1 MELDPNEHKDRIG
14 NSDGKYYQSIKSK
27 SGKYI
32 WKKLN
37 IKMKKNFFEWNAQ
50 FPNYSEPKYS
60 VDFIYD
66 SIDELVKQMAKIG
79 VQVFYFDW
87 GTWAKKSYGVAG
99 IDDIKLRY
107 IDENLD
113 PKSNGYI
120 FFTDAG
126 IYNSAYDGVF
136 RIHHVLKESIV
147 PVFNKFVKSI
157 YPKKTLGFENRS
169 DTINVY
175 TNRQKLVKT
184 KPHTNYLLALI
195 YNDKKKVS
203 QQEAVKI
210 GEDIYK
216 QLGKKIAYS
225 LYDVYSSNKKIV
237 LFYEIYD
244 NQYKKFIEQVSKL
257 KLPADIKFTKIIVEE
272 GMETKVHPVVFDL

>member
-1 MELDPNEHKDRIG
+1 MELDPNEHKDQIG
-14 NSDGKYYQSIKSK
+14 NSDGKYYQSVKNK

-37 IKMKKNFFEWNAQ
+37 IKMKKNFFDWKAQ
-50 FPNYSEPKYS
+50 FPNYS

-66 SIDELVKQMAKIG
+66 SIIELVKQMGKIG
-79 VQVFYFDW
+79 VQVFYFDQ
-87 GTWAKKSYGVAG
+87 GTWASKSYGVVG
-99 IDDIKLRY
+99 LDDIKLEY

-113 PKSNGYI
+113 SKSNGHI
-120 FFTDAG
+120 FFTDAE

-136 RIHHVLKESIV
+136 RVHHSLKESIV
-147 PVFNKFVKSI
+147 PIFNKFIKSI

-225 LYDVYSSNKKIV
+225 LYDVYSPNKKIV

-244 NQYKKFIEQVSKL
+244 NQYTKFIELVPKL

>member
-14 NSDGKYYQSIKSK
+14 NSDGKYYLSVKNK

-37 IKMKKNFFEWNAQ
+37 IKMKKNFFEWKAQ
-50 FPNYSEPKYS
+50 FPNYTEPKYS

-66 SIDELVKQMAKIG
+66 SIDKLVTQMKKIG

-87 GTWAKKSYGVAG
+87 GTWASKSYGVAG
-99 IDDIKLRY
+99 IDDIKLEY

-120 FFTDAG
+120 FFTDAQ
-126 IYNSAYDGVF
+126 IYDSAYDGVF
-136 RIHHVLKESIV
+136 RIHHGLRESII
-147 PVFNKFVKSI
+147 PVFNKFIKSI
-157 YPKKTLGFENRS
+157 YPIKTLGFENGS

-175 TNRQKLVKT
+175 TNGQKLVKT

-216 QLGKKIAYS
+216 QLGKKITYS
-225 LYDVYSSNKKIV
+225 LYDVYSSNKKIM
-237 LFYEIYD
+237 LFYEIYN
-244 NQYKKFIEQVSKL
+244 NQYNQFIEKVPKL
-257 KLPADIKFTKIIVEE
+257 KLPSNIKFTKIIVQE
-272 GMETKVHPVVFDL
+272 GKETKVHPVVFDL